1 MPRILFALLILPLT
15 SLAQK
20 QVNLTLFGGFSN
32 YSGDIQEK
40 QFTLNQSHGAFGAG
54 LSYQVMPKLLV
65 RGGLT
70 IGKLSADDKYSSKE
84 QSRLRNLNFSTM
96 LYDASIVADYSLYD
110 ITVRRVTPYAFAGIA
125 MFGFNPYTYDSSGTK
140 WFLRNLS
147 TEGQGLYE
155 YPDRK
160 KYKLMQFSI
169 PFGLGVRVRIT
180 DNAYLGYEIGLRR
193 TFTDYIDDVSTRY
206 IDEALLASNR
216 GAKAVEL
223 AFRSNELKDVHLHY
237 PQAGA
242 VRGGEKYKDWYYFS
256 GITLSIGLF
265 NPSDKG
271 GILSGSRG
279 RRGSVDCP
287 RVW

>member
-1 MPRILFALLILPLT
+1 MPRILLALFFLPLT

-20 QVNLTLFGGFSN
+20 TVNLTLFGGFSN

-40 QFTLNQSHGAFGAG
+40 QFTLNQSHAAFGAG
-54 LSYQVMPKLLV
+54 LSYQAMPKLLV

-84 QSRLRNLNFSTM
+84 LNRRRNLNFSTM

-110 ITVRRVTPYAFAGIA
+110 LSEKRVTPYAFAGIA
-125 MFGFNPYTYDSSGTK
+125 MFGFNPYTHDTSGTK
-140 WFLRNLS
+140 WFLRNLG
-147 TEGQGLYE
+147 TEGQGLFE

-160 KYKLMQFSI
+160 KYKVVQFSI
-169 PFGLGVRVRIT
+169 PFGFGVRVRIT
-180 DNAYLGYEIGLRR
+180 DNAYLGYEFGLRK
-193 TFTDYIDDVSTRY
+193 TFTDYIDDLSRTYV
-206 IDEALLASNR
+206 DEATLASNR
-216 GAKAVEL
+216 GFKAVEL
-223 AFRSNELKDVHLHY
+223 AFRSNELKDVNLPY
-237 PQAGA
+237 PQDGE

-265 NPSDKG
+265 DSLGKA

>member
-1 MPRILFALLILPLT
+1 MPRILFALFILPLT

-40 QFTLNQSHGAFGAG
+40 QFTLNQSHAAFGVG
-54 LSYQVMPKLLV
+54 ISYQVMHKLLV
-65 RGGLT
+65 RGGLS

-84 QSRLRNLNFSTM
+84 LNKLRNLNFSTM
-96 LYDASIVADYSLYD
+96 LYDASVVADYSLYD
-110 ITVRRVTPYAFAGIA
+110 LTVRRVTPYVFAGIA

-140 WFLRNLS
+140 WFLKNLS
-147 TEGQGLYE
+147 TEGQGLFE

-160 KYKLMQFSI
+160 KYKLMQFSV

-180 DNAYLGYEIGLRR
+180 DNAYLGYEIGLRK
-193 TFTDYIDDVSTRY
+193 TFTDYIDDLSKRY
-206 IDEALLASNR
+206 VDEALLASNR

-223 AFRSNELKDVHLHY
+223 AFRSNELKDVNLRY
-237 PQAGA
+237 PRDGE

-265 NPSDKG
+265 DPSGK
-271 GILSGSRG
+271 GILSGSKG